1 VTILKY
7 SKFKSVNNLTDNE
20 QQVLDFLMENNTKVL
35 NLGVRGVAKAN
46 FTSTSTVM
54 RLAQKL
60 GYSGFV
66 EMHYKI
72 AEYLNKSKDK
82 IDRSAEAQAILS
94 ETPNSILENFAQIL
108 NKKDNN
114 YIYIYATGFSA
125 TVAEYIY
132 KKLLML
138 GKKCLI
144 STGGDS
150 IGVFENNLNNISTL
164 IVISKSGETQQVID
178 KIKMASD
185 EKIEVVSITGNNDNT
200 INYLSDLSIVC
211 KDDYPSDDYNQFSNN
226 FFPNVLFVFERIIRI
241 YEQL

>member
-1 VTILKY
+1 MKY
-7 SKFKSVNNLTDNE
+7 SKFKNINNLTDNE

-72 AEYLNKSKDK
+72 AEYLNKPSDK
-82 IDRSAEAQAILS
+82 IDRSAEAQSILS
-94 ETPNSILENFAQIL
+94 KTPNSFLENFANII
-108 NKKDNN
+108 NKQDDN

-125 TVAEYIY
+125 TAAEYIY

-178 KIKMASD
+178 KVKMASD
-185 EKIEVVSITGNNDNT
+185 ENIEVLSITGSNDNT
-200 INYLSDLSIVC
+200 INYLSSLPIVC
-211 KDDYPSDDYNQFSNN
+211 KDDYPTDDYNQFSNN
-226 FFPNVLFVFERIIRI
+226 FFPNVFVCI
-241 YEQL
+241 

>member
-1 VTILKY
+1 MKY
-7 SKFKSVNNLTDNE
+7 SKFKNINNLTDNE

-72 AEYLNKSKDK
+72 AEYLNKPSDK
-82 IDRSAEAQAILS
+82 IDRSAEAQSILS
-94 ETPNSILENFAQIL
+94 KTPNSFLENFANII
-108 NKKDNN
+108 NKQDDN

-125 TVAEYIY
+125 TAAEYIY

-178 KIKMASD
+178 KVKMASD
-185 EKIEVVSITGNNDNT
+185 ENIEVLSITGNNDNT
-200 INYLSDLSIVC
+200 INYLSSLPIVC
-211 KDDYPSDDYNQFSNN
+211 KDDYPTDDYNQFSNN